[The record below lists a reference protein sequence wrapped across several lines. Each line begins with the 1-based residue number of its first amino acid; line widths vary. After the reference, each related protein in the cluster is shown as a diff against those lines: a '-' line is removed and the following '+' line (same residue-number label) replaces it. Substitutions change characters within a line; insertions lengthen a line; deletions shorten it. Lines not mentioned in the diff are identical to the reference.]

1 MSNIVNGSPSISDL
15 AEDEVDLIAGG
26 TLEGRSTATYTK
38 TCKVDANG
46 NGWCFLKED

>member
-1 MSNIVNGSPSISDL
+1 MSKIINGSPSISDL
-15 AEDEVDLIAGG
+15 DEGEVDLIAGG
-26 TLEGRSTATYTK
+26 TFEGRSNATYTK